1 MKLRVYK
8 IEAHEWEIVRQLRD
22 LLKVSRL
29 LNMSGGLGLTITL
42 ILYSLSYSRTQ
53 CCSSYVVA
61 RLALLLLFLLWTT
74 SMNIWHQRLSPTSMT
89 LQSELPFQLER
100 RLSTGIMTGRTTRS
114 CTALQWV
121 SAYSDYLCILGKR

>member
-8 IEAHEWEIVRQLRD
+8 IEAHEWEIVRQLQD

-53 CCSSYVVA
+53 CCSFYVVA
-61 RLALLLLFLLWTT
+61 CLALLLLSLLWTT

-89 LQSELPFQLER
+89 LQSELPFQLEKKT
-100 RLSTGIMTGRTTRS
+100 LNWYYDRTDHSELYRI
-114 CTALQWV
+114 AM
-121 SAYSDYLCILGKR
+121 GKCLF